1 MQNSRGTETQRF
13 EPRSHSNNTGSSP
26 ERIQSRIVASPR
38 WAGAYSRSTHNP
50 GFQRSEGRRT
60 TSRHPRRFLAGIAV
74 TICVSVLWFSSDG
87 LAQLPSLVAEALDQ
101 HKAGNLKRA
110 VTIYTEAIKKHP
122 ESPEAYNWRGMAYDD
137 LGDLDKAMADFNKA
151 VRLSPEWAEPYNNR
165 GEIFRKQGK
174 YSEALNNYR
183 LALKYDKDFA
193 EPHYNIGL
201 VYEAQNK
208 PFLAA
213 KEYLRYFKAN
223 PADAGRIG
231 VLKKIQASVK
241 AAPAGSRVPRQLAK
255 KPGEEQA
262 RQMPSQAAKDVTRE
276 KKKDV
281 GRVPAPL
288 PGMGAEKRGTVPV
301 PMPEGTLAPIAGL
314 LFGLGILA
322 FIIPVVI
329 YLFLTLMVFLIA
341 KKTNTSP
348 AWLAFIP
355 IANLYL
361 LVKIAGK
368 PGWWFWVI
376 LIPGVAIGVLQ
387 GIGMIGSDIANPLSG
402 LAGLVNLVLL
412 LLIWLA
418 IAKARSKSVI
428 WGILTWL
435 PCTCPIGLA
444 YLGLSE

>member
-1 MQNSRGTETQRF
+1 MQNSRGTETQPF
-13 EPRSHSNNTGSSP
+13 KPRNHSNTTGSP
-26 ERIQSRIVASPR
+26 RERIRSRIVAGHR
-38 WAGAYSRSTHNP
+38 GAGAYGRLTHNP
-50 GFQRSEGRRT
+50 GFQRGEGNRT
-60 TSRHPRRFLAGIAV
+60 TSRHGWRILAGVAV
-74 TICVSVLWFSSDG
+74 AICMSVLWVSSDG
-87 LAQLPSLVAEALDQ
+87 FAQVPSLVAEALDQ

-122 ESPEAYNWRGMAYDD
+122 DSPEAYNWRGMAYDD
-137 LGDLDKAMADFNKA
+137 LGKLNEAMADFNKA
-151 VRLSPEWAEPYNNR
+151 VSLSPEWAEPYNNR
-165 GEIFRKQGK
+165 GEVFRKQGK
-174 YSEALNNYR
+174 YAEAMRNYR

-193 EPHYNIGL
+193 EPHYNMGL
-201 VYEAQNK
+201 VLEAQKK
-208 PFLAA
+208 PYQAA
-213 KEYLRYFKAN
+213 REYLKYFKAN
-223 PADAGRIG
+223 PVDTDRKG
-231 VLKKIQASVK
+231 VLTKIQTTVK
-241 AAPAGSRVPRQLAK
+241 AAPPGSRVPRRLAE
-255 KPGEEQA
+255 KPSVEKA
-262 RQMPSQAAKDVTRE
+262 MPTPSPAPKEVTRE
-276 KKKDV
+276 KKEDE
-281 GRVPAPL
+281 RVPAPL
-288 PGMGAEKRGTVPV
+288 RGMGPQKRETVPV
-301 PMPEGTLAPIAGL
+301 PMPEGTLAPLAGL

-322 FIIPVVI
+322 FIIPIVI

-376 LIPGVAIGVLQ
+376 LIPPLAIGVLQ
-387 GIGMIGSDIANPLSG
+387 GIGMIGHEIANPLSG
-402 LAGLVNLVLL
+402 IAGLVNLVLL

-435 PCTCPIGLA
+435 PCTSPIGLA

>member
-1 MQNSRGTETQRF
+1 MLLF
-13 EPRSHSNNTGSSP
+13 
-26 ERIQSRIVASPR
+26 
-38 WAGAYSRSTHNP
+38 ST
-50 GFQRSEGRRT
+50 
-60 TSRHPRRFLAGIAV
+60 
-74 TICVSVLWFSSDG
+74 DG
-87 LAQLPSLVAEALDQ
+87 LAQLPSLVSEALDQ
-101 HKAGNLKRA
+101 QKAGNLKKA
-110 VTIYTEAIKKHP
+110 VKIYTEAIKKHP
-122 ESPEAYNWRGMAYDD
+122 DSPEAYNWRGMAYDD
-137 LGDLDKAMADFNKA
+137 LGDLDKAKADFDKA
-151 VRLSPEWAEPYNNR
+151 VRLSPDWAEPYNNR
-165 GEIFRKQGK
+165 GEVFRKQGK
-174 YSEALNNYR
+174 YAEAMKNYR

-201 VYEAQNK
+201 VYEAEHK

-213 KEYLRYFKAN
+213 KEYLEYFKAN
-223 PADAGRIG
+223 PADSDRKG

-241 AAPAGSRVPRQLAK
+241 ATPVRSRAQRQLAQ
-255 KPGEEQA
+255 KPTSGQT
-262 RQMPSQAAKDVTRE
+262 PPAAAEGVTRGE
-276 KKKDV
+276 KGR

-288 PGMGAEKRGTVPV
+288 QALGAQKKGTVPG
-301 PMPEGTLAPIAGL
+301 PLPEQTLAPIAGL
-314 LFGLGILA
+314 LLGMGVLA

-329 YLFLTLMVFLIA
+329 YLFLTLMVYLIA
-341 KKTNTSP
+341 RKTNTSG

-376 LIPGVAIGVLQ
+376 LIPALAIGVLQ
-387 GIGMIGSDIANPLSG
+387 GIGILSKDIAGPLSG
-402 LAGLVNLVLL
+402 IAGLVNFVLL

-435 PCTCPIGLA
+435 PCTSPIGLA